1 MDKILLR
8 IKRIATMQLIVG
20 IMGVLIFLPI
30 TMRDLKYFLSTSDIQ
45 DLCHSLVALIVFIAT
60 LLSALFLFKLK
71 HFGRMLSII
80 TMTLII
86 LCISGFLLSFLSL
99 NYELLD
105 YIIRDAV
112 CILTPVLLLL
122 LVLFRLIYFLTRPNV
137 KALFK

>member
-1 MDKILLR
+1 
-8 IKRIATMQLIVG
+8 MQLIVG